1 MLNNRWIDMLQ
12 YLIPED
18 ELSPTEEK
26 VTWSIDWGRKDEIAC
41 AMIIKNYPDGI
52 REVVAMN
59 YAPYY
64 AWTNLS
70 NSDVET
76 LAKTYTKPETLIIET
91 QRLLKAKNGY

>member
-1 MLNNRWIDMLQ
+1 MANNRWIDMLER
-12 YLIPED
+12 LPE
-18 ELSPTEEK
+18 EPTGER
-26 VTWSIDWGRKDEIAC
+26 VTWSIDWGRKGEIAC

-52 REVVAMN
+52 EVVAMN

-70 NSDVET
+70 NSDVEA
-76 LAKTYTKPETLIIET
+76 LAKEFTKPETLIIET